1 MLENKV
7 ATGLKISAALIALAI
22 VHGLG
27 NFLGNIF
34 LLSDIFTVVGAIGFY
49 RFLTD
54 SYIRDEVAETLSDA
68 IDLDETAS
76 FLVAKGVEFAGNL
89 GIAAAD
95 GISVD
100 DFFGEDSVF
109 FLNVDEDGE
118 ATVVQEE
125 DEEELVREEF

>member
-7 ATGLKISAALIALAI
+7 ATGLKISAALIAIAV

-54 SYIRDEVAETLSDA
+54 SYVRDEVSETLSDA

-95 GISVD
+95 GLTAD
-100 DFFGEDSVF
+100 DLFGESGVF
-109 FLNVDEDGE
+109 FINAPEEVED
-118 ATVVQEE
+118 TLVQ
-125 DEEELVREEF
+125 DEELEADEF